1 MSIRGALAAL
11 GRLRAHERVF
21 AVSVSTALVMTGQ
34 GILGPVLPLFAQ
46 RMGLSVAAVG
56 VAVASFGLA
65 RLIFNVPI
73 GILADA
79 RGRKLLLVGG
89 PLVVSVG
96 MIGSAMSAS
105 LAPLVV
111 WRFVAGVGSAM
122 YMTGALVYLADVSE
136 PANRARLLGV
146 NQGALLIGTA
156 IGPVIGGL
164 LADRFGFEAPFYVV
178 AAATAAASL
187 YALFRLEET
196 RPAKA
201 AHPHRAG
208 LGRAHIWQRLLTS
221 PPFVAVLLVNL
232 VVFLTRGTTRN
243 TLLPL
248 AGADEFGMSLAEI
261 GLLLSGMALIN
272 IVLLAPATMAADRYG
287 RSRVIVPSL
296 FGTAAGLTVLAL
308 AGDIGVFVAGAG
320 VLALAT
326 SVAGPAPAAFAAD
339 VVGEESRGAALG
351 LFRTAGDLGLLAGPP
366 LLGLVADS
374 SGYGW
379 AFGINAMLVVIAG
392 VVFLFVVRGR
402 VVR

>member
-1 MSIRGALAAL
+1 MSVYS
-11 GRLRAHERVF
+11 RL
-21 AVSVSTALVMTGQ
+21 SVSTALVMTGQ

-122 YMTGALVYLADVSE
+122 YMTGALVDLADVSE

-196 RPAKA
+196 LSGESRPPAPGRSGASPHLAEA
-201 AHPHRAG
+201 AHFATVRGRAAGQPCRLPHQGNDPEHAAPPRGRRRVWDVARRDRAVAVGDGPDQHRPPRSGHDGRRPLWPKQGDRAQPVRHGGRPHR
-208 LGRAHIWQRLLTS
+208 
-221 PPFVAVLLVNL
+221 
-232 VVFLTRGTTRN
+232 
-243 TLLPL
+243 
-248 AGADEFGMSLAEI
+248 
-261 GLLLSGMALIN
+261 
-272 IVLLAPATMAADRYG
+272 
-287 RSRVIVPSL
+287 
-296 FGTAAGLTVLAL
+296 LAL

-379 AFGINAMLVVIAG
+379 AFGINAMLVAIAG